1 MADDTGR
8 RASVHERTPRRVV
21 AVIIGLALLASA
33 GLWSGWKGLTY
44 AQDNRLAL
52 NRAIGTLKQAYAK
65 DLDALQQHLA
75 RIEETSTDL
84 QGDFSVVTKR
94 LRITQGELKRA
105 REEAQQVRAEENQQ
119 LAAMGRS
126 VNGELAAKANIED
139 VRTVRGEVGSV
150 RADLE
155 ITKKDLQMA
164 RSEMGTLIAKNH
176 DDIETL
182 RRLDERDYFEFT
194 LERKRSPEKLGDV
207 TIELRRTYPKKNQ
220 CDLVLVVD
228 DKRTEK
234 RNRTINEPIFVYAHG
249 ARQPTEVVINLVEN
263 NKVLG
268 YLSVPKVSQQTTIS
282 GGRD

>member
-1 MADDTGR
+1 
-8 RASVHERTPRRVV
+8 
-21 AVIIGLALLASA
+21 
-33 GLWSGWKGLTY
+33 LTY
-44 AQDNRLAL
+44 AQDNRQAL

-65 DLDALQQHLA
+65 DLDALQQRLA
-75 RIEETSTDL
+75 RIEEASTNL

-126 VNGELAAKANIED
+126 VNGELATKANIED